1 MNDYKDKYSVY
12 SDNSLRDTEY
22 KIKNHVSITENDI
35 KAFCA
40 AKGIP
45 VEWLIYELLDKINI
59 DKKKSYEKI

>member
-22 KIKNHVSITENDI
+22 KIKNNVSITENDI
-35 KAFCA
+35 KDFCT

-45 VEWLIYELLDKINI
+45 IEWLIYELLDRFNINKI
-59 DKKKSYEKI
+59 E

>member
-22 KIKNHVSITENDI
+22 KIKNNVSITENDI

-45 VEWLIYELLDKINI
+45 VEWLIYELLDRFNIN
-59 DKKKSYEKI
+59 KRE